1 MRFFAR
7 NYTMLV
13 WIIIL
18 CFIFLVDEAI
28 KTALAYYFPP
38 RNLWVF
44 ELIHT
49 VISVGLLIVLFLVF
63 IQKGIQKTTAELRKS
78 NQRLNNIFDTLD
90 VAIWHHNMKSG
101 RLMITSGIEKLYGFP
116 RESFYKDH
124 DLWRKVIH
132 PNDVSVLNEREEK
145 VEHGEPVV
153 SIYRII
159 RPEGGIRWIQ
169 DRGIPVL
176 DKKGRLIEFSSVLF
190 DITDRKESED
200 RYRGLVEL
208 SPDFIGVISGNVI
221 VYINEAGCRLIG
233 ASSKE
238 QLLGKP
244 IINFVNKEATAE
256 IYNTLLAA
264 DSDLAGKRRFEVQ
277 AKRLD
282 GVLVDV
288 EVSSMPIRYGGRE
301 AVQVIGRDI
310 TERKKS
316 EKTMEYM
323 AFYDTLTGLPNRN
336 EIMRRLQGILNSG
349 KEKAAVLFL
358 DLDRFKIINDT
369 KGHSTG
375 DLLLKK
381 AGIRL
386 EDTVGSLGLVARQG
400 GDEFI
405 ILFEEKEK
413 QQIEGAARAIL
424 EQFNKPFILEGEEFY
439 ITPSIGISLYP
450 EHGTDQET
458 LIKHA
463 DTAMYLA
470 KERGKNNFQFYTSS
484 LEGLASRKMALENGL
499 RKALDRGELLLH
511 YQPQIDLKTGKLKG
525 TEALVRWQRPDGGL
539 VPPGEFIPLAEETG
553 LIVPMGKWILRTACE
568 QHKRWKSE
576 GAGSVPIAVNIS
588 VRQLEDPEFIMY
600 VKSVLSSCDIEPGC
614 LELEITESIMQ
625 NIEKATIAL
634 NELKK
639 IGIRLSIDDF
649 GKGYSSLSYLKHLP
663 IDTIKIDKS
672 FVDDIL
678 DPAQNGSLVKAIIDM
693 GLNLNFSVVAEGIE
707 HKEQAEFLLKNNC
720 PVGQGY
726 YFSRPVTGEVFKE
739 FIKSLQ

>member
-1 MRFFAR
+1 MRFFSR
-7 NYTMLV
+7 NYAMFM
-13 WIIIL
+13 WIFIP
-18 CFIFLVDEAI
+18 CVIFLVDEAI
-28 KTALAYYFPP
+28 EVALAYFFPDW
-38 RNLWVF
+38 NFWVF
-44 ELIHT
+44 ELIHS
-49 VISVGLLIVLFLVF
+49 VISIGLLVILFLVF
-63 IQKGIQKTTAELRKS
+63 IQKGIQNTTAELSKS

-90 VAIWHHNMKSG
+90 VAIWHHDLKGDN
-101 RLMITSGIEKLYGFP
+101 LMITSGIEKLYGFP
-116 RESFYKDH
+116 RESFFRDH
-124 DLWRKVIH
+124 NLWKEVIH
-132 PNDVSVLNEREEK
+132 PNDLCVLDEREEK
-145 VEHGEPVV
+145 VARGEAVTSV
-153 SIYRII
+153 YRII
-159 RPEGGIRWIQ
+159 RPDGAVRWIQ

-176 DKKGRLIEFSSVLF
+176 DKKGALIEFTSVLF
-190 DITDRKESED
+190 DVTGRKESED
-200 RYRGLVEL
+200 RYRSLVEL
-208 SPDFIGVISGNVI
+208 SPDLIGVISGNMI
-221 VYINEAGCRLIG
+221 VYINDAGCRLMG
-233 ASSKE
+233 AARKG

-244 IINFVNKEATAE
+244 VSNFVDKQAAAE
-256 IYNTLLAA
+256 IYSTVSSGSNA
-264 DSDLAGKRRFEVQ
+264 AGKRRFEVN
-277 AKRLD
+277 ARRLD
-282 GVLVDV
+282 GSLVDV
-288 EVSSMPIRYGGRE
+288 EVSSMPILYGGKE

-310 TERKKS
+310 TERKQS
-316 EKTMEYM
+316 EKTIEYM

-336 EIMRRLQGILNSG
+336 EIMKRLQEILNSG
-349 KEKAAVLFL
+349 KQKAAVLFL

-369 KGHSTG
+369 KGHSAG
-375 DLLLKK
+375 DLLLQK
-381 AGIRL
+381 AAIRL
-386 EDTVGSLGLVARQG
+386 EDTVGNLGLVARQG

-413 QQIEGAARAIL
+413 RQIEGAAGAII
-424 EQFNKPFILEGEEFY
+424 EQFNKPFILEGEEFF

-470 KERGKNNFQFYTSS
+470 KERGKNNFQFYTPS
-484 LEGLASRKMALENGL
+484 LGGLASRKMALENGL
-499 RKALDRGELLLH
+499 RKALDREELLLH

-525 TEALVRWQRPDGGL
+525 TEALVRWQYPGGGL

-568 QHKRWKSE
+568 QHKRWKEE
-576 GAGSVPIAVNIS
+576 GAGSIPIAVNIS
-588 VRQLEDPEFIMY
+588 VRQLEDPDFIRY
-600 VKSVLSSCDIEPGC
+600 VKGVLSSCDIEPGC

-625 NIEKATIAL
+625 NIEKATVAL

-678 DPAQNGSLVKAIIDM
+678 DPVQNGSLVKAIIDM

-726 YFSRPVTGEVFKE
+726 YFSRPVTGENLKE
-739 FIKSLQ
+739 FINKLQ